1 MNIIINIAKGKKLVP
16 YIVLISKRGHSSAD
30 GSPL

>member
-1 MNIIINIAKGKKLVP
+1 MSIIINIAEGKKLVP
-16 YIVLISKRGHSSAD
+16 YIVLISKRGNSSAD

>member
-1 MNIIINIAKGKKLVP
+1 MSIIINIAKGKKLVS
-16 YIVLISKRGHSSAD
+16 YIVLISKRGNSSAN